1 MRWSGVGA
9 FLRGRVGAGLF
20 LFDLGPSQVGSLA
33 GAAHLLKDNAGVQR
47 RAQVGQKPTVED
59 KAKSLLDERF
69 SVLTFAAKACPND
82 PLVNEAGATPY
93 LATVCN

>member
-1 MRWSGVGA
+1 MPDRLVT
-9 FLRGRVGAGLF
+9 
-20 LFDLGPSQVGSLA
+20 FDIGKSQVGSLA

-47 RAQVGQKPTVED
+47 QAQVGQKPSVED

-82 PLVNEAGATPY
+82 PLDNDYGGKTS
-93 LATVCN
+93 